1 MNEWT
6 VKDVNGIEHKIGCK
20 LKAGG
25 PQVFVDGN
33 TYKAKSS
40 NWFVNVIDYAVDL
53 PGTNCHVVMIGK
65 KARLAVN
72 GIYLDN
78 GERYEPV
85 SSVPAWVWVLVA
97 LSVIG
102 GWFFGGILCLA
113 IGAALSTIYITGAL
127 QKNNKKVILAF
138 VAFIVIA
145 LILFGLQVV
154 LLGATS

>member
-1 MNEWT
+1 M
-6 VKDVNGIEHKIGCK
+6 
-20 LKAGG
+20 
-25 PQVFVDGN
+25 
-33 TYKAKSS
+33 
-40 NWFVNVIDYAVDL
+40 
-53 PGTNCHVVMIGK
+53 
-65 KARLAVN
+65 
-72 GIYLDN
+72 
-78 GERYEPV
+78 
-85 SSVPAWVWVLVA
+85 LVA

-113 IGAALSTIYITGAL
+113 IGAALSTVYITGAL